1 MNNQVQ
7 QAKELFEQKFG
18 TTPKVFFS
26 PGRINLIGEHV
37 DYNNGFV
44 MPAAI
49 DKGVVFAIAP
59 NNTTRLR
66 VHSIDMKEDLELELD
81 QVAPKEGWANYILG
95 VVDQFQKRG
104 LPIKG
109 FDVAFGG
116 NLPAGAGLSS
126 SAAVEC
132 GLASG
137 LNTIFNAGLSR
148 VDIALLSQKAE
159 HTFPGV
165 KCGIMDQ
172 FANMMGEKDH
182 VLLLDCDTMEYKAL
196 PLQLQGHV
204 IMLINTK
211 VHHSL
216 ASGEYN
222 VRRQQCETGLAIL
235 KEIYPGTTTFRDLT
249 PEQVQQAEGKLD
261 KDVYRRCLF
270 VTQEIQRTQKA
281 AVLLQDHKL
290 KEFGQLMFAT
300 HEGLSKLYDVS
311 CPELDFLVEQ
321 AKEHPAIVG
330 SRLMGGGFGGCT
342 INIVEEAQ
350 ASGIAA
356 KISEAYKAKF
366 NVDAEVYIMQTG
378 NGTYEIA

>member
-1 MNNQVQ
+1 MNNQSQ
-7 QAKELFEQKFG
+7 QAKEIFEQKFG
-18 TTPKVFFS
+18 ATPRLFFS

-59 NNTTRLR
+59 NNTNTLR
-66 VHSIDMKEDLELELD
+66 VYSIDLKEAIEVDLDKVEK
-81 QVAPKEGWANYILG
+81 KEGWANYILG
-95 VVDQFQKRG
+95 VVDQYQQRG
-104 LPIKG
+104 AAIKG

-132 GLASG
+132 GLATG
-137 LNTIFNAGLSR
+137 LNTLFNLGLSR

-182 VLLLDCDTMEYKAL
+182 VLLLDCDTLEYKAL

-204 IMLINTK
+204 IMLINSK

-222 VRRQQCETGLAIL
+222 VRRQQCETGLAL
-235 KEIYPGTTTFRDLT
+235 LQKYYPGARTFRDIT
-249 PEQVQQAEGKLD
+249 PEQVQQLEDHFD

-270 VTQEIQRTQKA
+270 VTEEIQRTQA
-281 AVLLQDHKL
+281 AATLLQQHKL
-290 KEFGQLMFAT
+290 HEFGQLMFAT
-300 HEGLSKLYDVS
+300 HDGLSRLYDVS
-311 CPELDFLVEQ
+311 CDELDFLVEQ
-321 AKEHPAIVG
+321 AKQHPAIIG

-342 INIVEEAQ
+342 INIVEEGKAN
-350 ASGIAA
+350 GIAEQ
-356 KISEAYKAKF
+356 ISEAYQKRF
-366 NVDAEVYIMQTG
+366 NIQPEVYIMQTG
-378 NGTYEIA
+378 NGTHEI